1 VSAALVSAVSQVTDE
16 RAITA
21 ISLVHPSRR
30 SGISSIDG
38 NLSLDTQRNTNSQDG
53 QQWCNHVKANQRQ
66 AFKPHFTFPSIHLF
80 LTSLSSH
87 HTSQRAIPPSD
98 AWRPRARSQHGVG
111 RHLPSAI
118 IPHTPNPNRAS
129 FRTLPPTRIPHTLAA
144 TTASITHNHRAT
156 MSQPAKCKRTEND
169 GPPVKNSRRRM
180 NVLEAADLAKERIAH
195 YRARHPVSIRPCQV
209 STIHRSTYLTRRR
222 T

>member
-1 VSAALVSAVSQVTDE
+1 LVSAVSQVTDE

-98 AWRPRARSQHGVG
+98 AWRPRARSQHEVTCTSQRNNSSHTKPKPRIFSHPSTHSHTTHPRSSHSEYHPPPS
-111 RHLPSAI
+111 RH
-118 IPHTPNPNRAS
+118 HV
-129 FRTLPPTRIPHTLAA
+129 A
-144 TTASITHNHRAT
+144 TCEAQAHR
-156 MSQPAKCKRTEND
+156 R
-169 GPPVKNSRRRM
+169 
-180 NVLEAADLAKERIAH
+180 
-195 YRARHPVSIRPCQV
+195 
-209 STIHRSTYLTRRR
+209 
-222 T
+222 